1 MKRVLFIYFAIVMVV
16 FGLISCNDVPNDAER
31 DVTFPMKI
39 EFLNKNDST
48 VYGGFDIRLFA
59 YLPDQ
64 DSSYYQW
71 GGLGAPSVGYHF
83 EMTADKDGYPGVKL
97 GAVISAMKMWP
108 DQEDSFQTKKWF
120 CIEVRKVFTAKQ
132 ATLHFTWPEDTSRFD
147 VHEFGPDT
155 VTNDNFPCF

>member
-1 MKRVLFIYFAIVMVV
+1 MKRVLFIYFAIVMVI
-16 FGLISCNDVPNDAER
+16 FGLISCNDVPNDTER

-39 EFLNKNDST
+39 EFLNKNDCT
-48 VYGGFDIRLFA
+48 VYGGFDIRLIKTV
-59 YLPDQ
+59 PTIN
-64 DSSYYQW
+64 
-71 GGLGAPSVGYHF
+71 GLGAPSVGYHF
-83 EMTADKDGYPGVKL
+83 EMTADEDGYPGVKL

-120 CIEVRKVFTAKQ
+120 CIESRKVFTPKQ

-155 VTNDNFPCF
+155 VTNENFPCF